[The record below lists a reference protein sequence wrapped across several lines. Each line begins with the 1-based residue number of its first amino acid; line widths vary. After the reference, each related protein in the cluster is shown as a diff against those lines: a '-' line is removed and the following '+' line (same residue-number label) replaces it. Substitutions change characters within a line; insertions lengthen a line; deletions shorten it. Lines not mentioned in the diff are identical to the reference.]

1 MSNKTKNLFDPN
13 YADDEY
19 ERLAEYSK
27 TRAEEITPMLE
38 PFLSVTDQ
46 YGRLLT
52 RVMLIVA
59 RYPPES
65 IQDRVVR
72 DLMADVFDF
81 LYESRPLVMKGQCLV
96 AFPLARRAYESLSLL
111 AWCVDDASAAER
123 WANGKK
129 FNNSDVRKAHAA
141 SDMGEPEEAL
151 QKLYKFFCEQTH
163 PNRDMIGVR
172 WLGEGNSAVFGS
184 IGHPSLVLLCDYAMK
199 LLELWFWF
207 CPVVVYF
214 FRRQIMETDPTFREA
229 HNQTR
234 DRAQEVVKWL
244 AEQFNNVLKEEQ
256 AMYRDQADEPSQT
269 DE

>member
-1 MSNKTKNLFDPN
+1 MSRKAKNRFKPKDAN
-13 YADDEY
+13 EEY
-19 ERLAEYSK
+19 KRLAEYSK
-27 TRAEEITPMLE
+27 VRTEQIAPMLE
-38 PFLSVTDQ
+38 PFLSVTEQ

-81 LYESRPLVMKGQCLV
+81 LHESTPLVMKGQCLV

-111 AWCVDDASAAER
+111 HWCVDDASAAER

-129 FNNSDVRKAHAA
+129 FTNSDVRKAHAA

-172 WLGEGNSAVFGS
+172 WLGEGNSSVFGS
-184 IGHPSLVLLCDYAMK
+184 IGQPSLVILCDYAMK

-207 CPVVVYF
+207 CPVVAYF
-214 FRRQIMETDPTFREA
+214 FRRQILETDPTFHEA

-234 DRAQEVVKWL
+234 DRAQEVVRWL
-244 AEQFNNVLKEEQ
+244 AEQFDAVLKEEQ
-256 AMYRDQADEPSQT
+256 AIDRTNEAGFGELKT
-269 DE
+269 